1 MKGLNK
7 VVPYKKVCKALAAL
21 YGIFLCGHANSNE
34 LPTPT
39 GVNKAPVVFNEKYDV
54 EEVTEQQT
62 FIKQG
67 YLIKFDDVVEL
78 ALDSSKEYQA
88 LTREVESKTILK
100 DKEEKYYYPRA
111 SLNSETTKY
120 YGTPV
125 PSANETQDFILKLDS
140 KIYGSA
146 VKDKIA
152 ASRET
157 LEAGNISLRAQ
168 EINVYYTVLRYLTKI
183 ELTRKYEKVAE
194 EYRKEIEK
202 YYLKQVNSTNEGVST
217 QTDTMEARLSVAEFD
232 DSVFS
237 VVSNIEQYFK
247 QLTEET
253 GIDLKL
259 YEEGAGDD
267 IGIDYKRLQP
277 LLAININ
284 EISPE
289 ELIATNA
296 DLQRAQRTM
305 NSSLYSAQ
313 SARERFVV
321 EITSENHF
329 LTNGDTEGNDYGDTD
344 QSYVKLNVEID
355 LFNHGTQ
362 ADKESAIKMYEA
374 ERLRF
379 DQQYTQSMD
388 AFRTALTNYNQQK
401 TKRQKTADQVD
412 ILAQLIENQKEEIF
426 TDQITYKDIV
436 DSIAKLNRANQT
448 LLEIDLN
455 LYDTLYEI
463 GTLRSEKI
471 L

>member
-7 VVPYKKVCKALAAL
+7 VVPYKNVCKVMAAL
-21 YGIFLCGHANSNE
+21 YGIFLCGHAIGNE
-34 LPTPT
+34 LTT
-39 GVNKAPVVFNEKYDV
+39 SKEQNNTQATFNEEPGG
-54 EEVTEQQT
+54 EEAAALNAA
-62 FIKQG
+62 INAG
-67 YLIKFDDVVEL
+67 YLVKFDDVFEL

-111 SLNSETTKY
+111 SINSETTKF

-125 PSANETQDFILKLDS
+125 PSPDETQDFIFKLDS

-146 VKDKIA
+146 VSDKIA
-152 ASRET
+152 ASREI

-183 ELTRKYEKVAE
+183 ELTRKYEKIAE
-194 EYRKEIEK
+194 QYRKEIEK
-202 YYLKQVNSTNEGVST
+202 YYLKQVNSTKEGVST

-253 GIDLKL
+253 GIDLRL
-259 YEEGAGDD
+259 YEKGGVDD

-277 LLAININ
+277 LLATNIN
-284 EISPE
+284 EISPK

-305 NSSLYSAQ
+305 KSSLYSAQ
-313 SARERFVV
+313 AARERFVV

-329 LTNGDTEGNDYGDTD
+329 VTTGDIEGNDYGDTD
-344 QSYVKLNVEID
+344 QSYIRLNVEID

-362 ADKESAIKMYEA
+362 ADKESAIKMYQA

-379 DQQYTQSMD
+379 DQQYKQSMD

-463 GTLRSEKI
+463 GKLKSEKI